1 MQRTVTAMAEVPQP
15 LLQAYSALP
24 DTYDELLDASG
35 NPREK
40 YKFLLNSYQEIGEAE
55 LELRQRELARL
66 LKENGV
72 TYNVYGN
79 QDEKARLWSLDM
91 MPYLME
97 STEFS
102 ALERGL
108 LQRGE
113 LLNTLFKDLYGPRR
127 LLFDRVVPPEV
138 VFAAQG
144 FLRPC
149 HNLYQNRE
157 RELLFFSCD
166 LARRSDGTFVVI
178 GDRSQAPSGTGY
190 ALENRIAL
198 SRVFPS
204 LYRDSEVHRVAMFFR
219 GMRKALSALPRA
231 RENREPV
238 IVLLTPG
245 PENETYFEHVFLAGY
260 LGYTLAQ
267 STDLTVRA
275 NRVYLKTVEGHQQVD
290 VVLRRTDDQFMDP
303 LELRGDSLLG
313 VPGILEAVRSGNVSV
328 VNPLG
333 AAVLENRSLMAYF
346 PALCRY
352 YFGEELI
359 LPNCE
364 TLYLGDATHREQ
376 LFSDASRFV
385 VKPVS
390 REGTR
395 RHIYP
400 AQLASA
406 ELARLRETILARPHD
421 FIAQEIIPGSSVPII
436 DQGRRIVAARCV
448 IRTYQVATESGYQ
461 VMPGGLARISGNA
474 DDLVIT
480 NQSGAGSKDIWI
492 LASEPQKEVSLLRA
506 ETVESRISRK
516 SSGGVPS
523 RIADNIF
530 WMARYAERAENMSRL
545 LRNVIARI
553 TQIEDTAGTE
563 EIARLLRMVT
573 HISGEYPGFVGDDS
587 AELIRHPEGELGRLI
602 YDRDAAGS
610 VRYNVLSL
618 VRASRS
624 LRDSLSDDMRR
635 VISQLEN
642 EPYASGVLS
651 VQHAH
656 LFDVIIYLSSVSG
669 LSQENMSRE
678 VGWHFLE
685 LGRRIER
692 ASFSLRVLRAFLFLG
707 DIYDKFIV
715 ENLLN
720 INDIRITYQRRY
732 RHRIETDSV
741 LDILLYDE
749 SNPRS
754 LGYQLVRIRDFIPA
768 LPAKTEGARPAA
780 EKIALRLYTEYKV
793 TDVRELLGGEKAGG
807 KLARWIDTLESGLTD
822 LGSNLRE
829 TYFTYVEEQHSI
841 GDHTRSGI
849 LRRAQE
855 MTEGENE
862 VANG

>member
-1 MQRTVTAMAEVPQP
+1 MAELSQT
-15 LLQAYSALP
+15 LLQSYSALSG
-24 DTYDELLDASG
+24 TYDELLDASG
-35 NPREK
+35 RPREK
-40 YKFLLNSYQEIGEAE
+40 YHFLLQSYQELGEGE
-55 LELRQRELARL
+55 LELRRRELTRL

-79 QDEKARLWSLDM
+79 LQEKARLWSLDM

-97 STEFS
+97 SAEFS

-113 LLNTLFKDLYGPRR
+113 LLNALFKDLYGPRR
-127 LLFDRVVPPEV
+127 LLFDRVVPAGV

-144 FLRPC
+144 LLRQC
-149 HNLYQNRE
+149 HNLYQNRG

-219 GMRKALSALPRA
+219 GMRKALSALPRP
-231 RENREPV
+231 RDNREPV

-267 STDLTVRA
+267 ATDLTVRA

-313 VPGILEAVRSGNVSV
+313 VPGILEAVRAGNVTV

-364 TLYLGDATHREQ
+364 TLYLGDAGHREQ
-376 LFSDASRFV
+376 FFADTPRFV

-390 REGTR
+390 RAASW
-395 RHIYP
+395 RHVYP
-400 AQLASA
+400 GQLTHEDFS
-406 ELARLRETILARPHD
+406 RLRERIEARPD
-421 FIAQEIIPGSSVPII
+421 DYIAQEITPGSSVPVIE
-436 DQGRRIVAARCV
+436 QGTRIVAARCI

-461 VMPGGLARISGNA
+461 VMPGGLARISANA
-474 DDLVIT
+474 GDIVIT

-506 ETVESRISRK
+506 DTADSRISRK
-516 SSGGVPS
+516 ASGGVPS

-545 LRNVIARI
+545 LRNVINRV
-553 TQIEDTAGTE
+553 TQIEDTAGAA

-587 AELIRHPEGELGRLI
+587 AEMLLRPETEIARLI
-602 YDRDAAGS
+602 YDRDITGS
-610 VRYNVLSL
+610 VRYSVLSL
-618 VRASRS
+618 VRTARS

-642 EPYASGVLS
+642 EPYASVVLS
-651 VQHAH
+651 VQYAH

-732 RHRIETDSV
+732 RHRIQTDSV

-754 LGYQLVRIRDFIPA
+754 LGYQLVRIRDFIPV
-768 LPAKTEGARPAA
+768 LPAKSEGLRPAA
-780 EKIALRLYTEYKV
+780 EKIALRLYTDYKV
-793 TDVRELLGGEKAGG
+793 TDIRELLSDDKPGEN
-807 KLARWIDTLESGLTD
+807 LARWIDMLDSGLAE
-822 LGSNLRE
+822 LVANLRE

-841 GDHTRSGI
+841 GDFSGTGGIRRS
-849 LRRAQE
+849 RETTPAHS
-855 MTEGENE
+855 GESD
-862 VANG
+862 G